1 MAQGFANN
9 ARSAFG
15 LKLPWAKD
23 CGKAKLS
30 DKTIREE
37 VIEALR
43 HCPSLAGDRIEVRIE
58 SGAVHLSG
66 SVASLDN
73 RRLAADAA
81 WTVIGVE
88 DVINSLQAENY

>member
-1 MAQGFANN
+1 MTQGFANN
-9 ARSAFG
+9 TRSAFG

-23 CGKAKLS
+23 CGKSKIS

-43 HCPSLAGDRIEVRIE
+43 HCPSLAGNKIEVRIDR
-58 SGAVHLSG
+58 GAVHLTG

-88 DVINSLQAENY
+88 DVINSLQTENY